1 MDFYGFYT
9 GTEFHAHEYLGA
21 HVTDDGV
28 VFRVFAPAASG
39 IAVIGEFNE
48 WNGDPMNKIYDGN
61 FWECVIPTAKVGQ
74 MYKYRIYDQSGGC
87 LDRCDPYGRRM
98 ELRPH
103 SASIIC
109 GGGKQKFTDEKWLK
123 TRDGGLD
130 KPLNIYEIHAGS
142 WRCKPDEEDQKDVA
156 EHWYNY
162 RELADLL
169 VPYLKENHYHYVEM
183 MPLAEHPSDESW
195 GYQISGFF
203 SPTSRYGTPDDL
215 KYLVNKC
222 HNAGIGVI
230 MDFVPVHFAVDDY
243 ALWNFDGTALYEYPH
258 GDVGKSE
265 WGSCNFMHSR
275 GEVRSFLQSAADYW
289 LEEFHFD
296 GLRMDAI
303 SNLIYWQGN
312 PARGENKDAVQF
324 LQNLNSGLKARFPS
338 ALLIAEDSTARPN
351 ITTPVWSGGLGFD
364 YKWDMGWM
372 NDTLSY
378 FQAPVSERME
388 KYHKLTF
395 SMQYFYDEKYLLPFS
410 HDENVH
416 GKATILQKMNG
427 DYEGKFPQ
435 GRALYLYMYAHP
447 GKKLNF
453 MGGEIGQLREWDEK
467 RQQDWE
473 LLSYPNQDAFHH
485 FMMELNKVYASNPAF
500 YEKDYDRDGFRWL
513 DCHQEGRCIYTFERR
528 SKDQRLLAV
537 FNFSDQKQ
545 EHYQVAVPGAK
556 TIKPL
561 LSTDW
566 KIYGGGKAVS
576 KRRKKVAKGVAEF
589 TLAPFSGEI
598 YVIEE

>member
-48 WNGDPMNKIYDGN
+48 WNGDPMHKIYDGN
-61 FWECVIPTAKVGQ
+61 FWECVIPTAKAGQ

-364 YKWDMGWM
+364 YKWDMGW
-372 NDTLSY
+372 
-378 FQAPVSERME
+378 
-388 KYHKLTF
+388 K
-395 SMQYFYDEKYLLPFS
+395 
-410 HDENVH
+410 
-416 GKATILQKMNG
+416 I
-427 DYEGKFPQ
+427 
-435 GRALYLYMYAHP
+435 GRASC
-447 GKKLNF
+447 
-453 MGGEIGQLREWDEK
+453 RE
-467 RQQDWE
+467 R
-473 LLSYPNQDAFHH
+473 
-485 FMMELNKVYASNPAF
+485 V
-500 YEKDYDRDGFRWL
+500 
-513 DCHQEGRCIYTFERR
+513 
-528 SKDQRLLAV
+528 
-537 FNFSDQKQ
+537 
-545 EHYQVAVPGAK
+545 
-556 TIKPL
+556 
-561 LSTDW
+561 
-566 KIYGGGKAVS
+566 
-576 KRRKKVAKGVAEF
+576 
-589 TLAPFSGEI
+589 
-598 YVIEE
+598 

>member
-48 WNGDPMNKIYDGN
+48 WNGDPMHKIYDGN

-74 MYKYRIYDQSGGC
+74 MYKYRIYDQNGGC

-142 WRCKPDEEDQKDVA
+142 WRCKPDEEDQRDVA

-258 GDVGKSE
+258 SDVGKS
-265 WGSCNFMHSR
+265 
-275 GEVRSFLQSAADYW
+275 
-289 LEEFHFD
+289 
-296 GLRMDAI
+296 
-303 SNLIYWQGN
+303 
-312 PARGENKDAVQF
+312 
-324 LQNLNSGLKARFPS
+324 
-338 ALLIAEDSTARPN
+338 
-351 ITTPVWSGGLGFD
+351 
-364 YKWDMGWM
+364 
-372 NDTLSY
+372 
-378 FQAPVSERME
+378 
-388 KYHKLTF
+388 
-395 SMQYFYDEKYLLPFS
+395 
-410 HDENVH
+410 
-416 GKATILQKMNG
+416 
-427 DYEGKFPQ
+427 
-435 GRALYLYMYAHP
+435 
-447 GKKLNF
+447 
-453 MGGEIGQLREWDEK
+453 
-467 RQQDWE
+467 
-473 LLSYPNQDAFHH
+473 
-485 FMMELNKVYASNPAF
+485 
-500 YEKDYDRDGFRWL
+500 
-513 DCHQEGRCIYTFERR
+513 
-528 SKDQRLLAV
+528 
-537 FNFSDQKQ
+537 
-545 EHYQVAVPGAK
+545 
-556 TIKPL
+556 
-561 LSTDW
+561 
-566 KIYGGGKAVS
+566 
-576 KRRKKVAKGVAEF
+576 
-589 TLAPFSGEI
+589 
-598 YVIEE
+598 

>member
-388 KYHKLTF
+388 KYYKLTF

-453 MGGEIGQLREWDEK
+453 MGNELGQLYEWSEAGTL
-467 RQQDWE
+467 DWALAE
-473 LLSYPNQDAFHH
+473 RPFHRFFHSLCKTYRDNPALHCDYAPDSFSWADSRVDAPSLIGMVRRGHGETLLALCNFGSDPAVYDGPLGDAPSLLLHTDLVEFGGDTEEG
-485 FMMELNKVYASNPAF
+485 ELNT
-500 YEKDYDRDGFRWL
+500 EL
-513 DCHQEGRCIYTFERR
+513 
-528 SKDQRLLAV
+528 
-537 FNFSDQKQ
+537 
-545 EHYQVAVPGAK
+545 
-556 TIKPL
+556 PL
-561 LSTDW
+561 LLPP
-566 KIYGGGKAVS
+566 Y
-576 KRRKKVAKGVAEF
+576 
-589 TLAPFSGEI
+589 SGMLLR
-598 YVIEE
+598 IE